1 MVKLLPNQFKSLR
14 KVHKG
19 LIRRYEGPF
28 SIIEKVGKAAYR
40 LKLPPR
46 LKIHNVFH
54 VSMLKPFYE
63 DKEDPSRGE
72 SSRAPTGMISE
83 FDRKIKEI
91 LAERKIRR
99 RGVPTYNEY
108 LIAWEGL
115 PESEAS
121 WEKEDTLWQFQDEI
135 RRFQES
141 ATGTLRNREKQ
152 APERRHKK
160 VQASSKQPH
169 PSTST
174 RLPALTPHPTLG
186 EKPTFR
192 QTLPPSKK
200 QSKDIS
206 YPREQATPNDAHTK
220 CKHHPSKPIQ
230 ANQLDIPLS
239 LPTRRRG
246 PAFRLKQHP
255 SSKKQSQVISHPQ
268 EQASPNNAHNK
279 VQASSKQ
286 ARPSTSTRHPAL
298 TPTRRWGTDIPTKP
312 SIKQEAIT
320 RPSRILKNKQAQ
332 TTPTTKCKHHP
343 SKPIQAHQLDIP
355 HSHYPPDVKAR
366 IRPTLPTTTKQSQVI
381 SYCQEQA
388 AGRRHNKCKH
398 I

>member
-1 MVKLLPNQFKSLR
+1 MKKWADRKRRAREYQVGEKVMVKLLPNQFKSLR

-40 LKLPPR
+40 LELPPR

-99 RGVPTYNEY
+99 RGVPSYNEY

-141 ATGTLRNREKQ
+141 ATGTLRNRVGEG
-152 APERRHKK
+152 
-160 VQASSKQPH
+160 V
-169 PSTST
+169 
-174 RLPALTPHPTLG
+174 TPQ
-186 EKPTFR
+186 K
-192 QTLPPSKK
+192 
-200 QSKDIS
+200 
-206 YPREQATPNDAHTK
+206 
-220 CKHHPSKPIQ
+220 
-230 ANQLDIPLS
+230 
-239 LPTRRRG
+239 
-246 PAFRLKQHP
+246 
-255 SSKKQSQVISHPQ
+255 
-268 EQASPNNAHNK
+268 
-279 VQASSKQ
+279 
-286 ARPSTSTRHPAL
+286 
-298 TPTRRWGTDIPTKP
+298 
-312 SIKQEAIT
+312 
-320 RPSRILKNKQAQ
+320 
-332 TTPTTKCKHHP
+332 
-343 SKPIQAHQLDIP
+343 
-355 HSHYPPDVKAR
+355 
-366 IRPTLPTTTKQSQVI
+366 
-381 SYCQEQA
+381 
-388 AGRRHNKCKH
+388 
-398 I
+398 